1 MSWLE
6 KLPGE
11 ILSNVAGF
19 AESEDLFNFR
29 LVNRYI
35 STSMEH
41 VFLRRFFHHRNVFIN
56 NDSLEILRQVST
68 SEKHRASVTSL
79 AVCIHHV
86 PETEFDYELEF
97 DLEYLSNEA
106 RAMVTS
112 NHPLYAMLL
121 RDQKWLVES
130 GQAAA
135 SLALALG
142 NFPNC
147 TSVEVTDLL
156 ADVYRSFRKSTA
168 SQFLNTRMS
177 LQASIDFVKQLLSTT
192 IAAISVSGRVLHTF
206 TISHVSEGISVQQ
219 LPRLSSSTLGHAFSK
234 LRCLSLTLG
243 LKYNDHR
250 DGWEIRLFDF
260 LKSFPLLKDLDLA
273 FEPRLTTAQFSL
285 IAQGLHIEGI
295 STLQLGCMDC
305 NYDDLA
311 ALIKLHQDTLHHIT
325 LDAIDLTGYRKPWR
339 SILELIF
346 DQTSI
351 NGIEFTYCMSA
362 DREVSFGAHFE
373 KGQISIP
380 ASHHQFREDLEAVI
394 GIL

>member
-19 AESEDLFNFR
+19 VDSEDLFNFR

-35 STSMEH
+35 STSIEH
-41 VFLRRFFHHRNVFIN
+41 VFLRLCFHHRNVFIN
-56 NDSLEILRQVST
+56 NDSLEILRQIST
-68 SEKHRASVTSL
+68 SEKYRASVTSL

-86 PETEFDYELEF
+86 PETEFDFELEF
-97 DLEYLSNEA
+97 ELEHLSNEA
-106 RAMVTS
+106 RAMVKL

-135 SLALALG
+135 SLALALA

-147 TSVEVTDLL
+147 ASVEVTDLL
-156 ADVYRSFRKSTA
+156 DDVYRSFRKSTA
-168 SQFLNTRMS
+168 SQFLSTRMS
-177 LQASIDFVKQLLSTT
+177 LQASMDFVKQLVSTT
-192 IAAISVSGRVLHTF
+192 IAAISVSGRVLDTF
-206 TISHVSEGISVQQ
+206 IISHVCEGISVQQ

-234 LRCLSLTLG
+234 LPYLSLTLG
-243 LKYNDHR
+243 LKYDDHP

-260 LKSFPLLKDLDLA
+260 LKSFPLLKNLDLA

-285 IAQGLHIEGI
+285 VAQGLHIEGI
-295 STLQLGCMDC
+295 TALQLGGMDC

-311 ALIKLHQDTLHHIT
+311 TLIKRHQDTLRHIT
-325 LDAIDLTGYRKPWR
+325 LDAVDLTGYLKPWR
-339 SILELIF
+339 SFLELIR
-346 DQTSI
+346 DQTLI
-351 NGIEFTYCMSA
+351 NLIEFTCCMSD
-362 DREVSFGAHFE
+362 DRDVSFGPHFE
-373 KGQISIP
+373 KGQMSIHD
-380 ASHHQFREDLEAVI
+380 AREDLETVI
-394 GIL
+394 RSL